1 MAVMM
6 GRELEK
12 YEITSITLTRNDDVT
27 QRFAARLQELEMR
40 APKLDETPHWRKTPE
55 AVVSPF
61 GRMCCRIAQSTL
73 NSSAAGCCPHRGSK
87 RMQGGYREGQG

>member
-12 YEITSITLTRNDDVT
+12 YEITSITLTRNEDVT

-40 APKLDETPHWRKTPE
+40 APELDETPHWRKTPE
-55 AVVSPF
+55 VVVSQC
-61 GRMCCRIAQSTL
+61 GRMFFHVA
-73 NSSAAGCCPHRGSK
+73 
-87 RMQGGYREGQG
+87 